1 MLGHR
6 GCRLGIS
13 YPAVTAMQVEAILE
27 AAHEV
32 QKKGTKVLPEIM
44 VPLVA
49 YAREL
54 ELQKNVIDT
63 TAAEVR
69 KKLGLKKS
77 ELKARRIGGF
87 LELKMREFR
96 WESRE

>member
-1 MLGHR
+1 
-6 GCRLGIS
+6 
-13 YPAVTAMQVEAILE
+13 MQVEAILE

-54 ELQKNVIDT
+54 ELQKDVIDT
-63 TAAEVR
+63 TAGEVSQEAWSQEERAEVY
-69 KKLGLKKS
+69 
-77 ELKARRIGGF
+77 
-87 LELKMREFR
+87 R
-96 WESRE
+96 WNNDRDSSRCHHRC

>member
-1 MLGHR
+1 
-6 GCRLGIS
+6 
-13 YPAVTAMQVEAILE
+13 MQVEAILE

-63 TAAEVR
+63 TAAAVR

-77 ELKARRIGGF
+77 
-87 LELKMREFR
+87 
-96 WESRE
+96 